1 MKKLLSAALLCLAS
15 ALPALAQ
22 KAVTVEP
29 EIAAGGYDNL
39 NAALKAVNNGTE
51 NTYVITVNQNIE
63 GLTETIIAGAKGDKD
78 ITLQGAT
85 NDIVVKLAYAANA
98 TTFKML
104 LNMNSSATGKLLV
117 KNITFDC
124 DNKTT
129 TNDFMAQ
136 GAATLSLENVTIKNL
151 IYNGQKA
158 DGSFRPGML
167 RLTGN
172 PTATTLNNLRFVNC
186 SVEGDNAPYNVMN
199 GMSQTSPTIIG
210 NLDYILALNNGTAS
224 ITDGGITTKNP
235 TLYVT
240 ANRTLDQPI
249 VYGSSDFSKFNVNNT
264 GKTQIMLAPAA
275 GNINAIA
282 KKNILLINNVD
293 GVETGT
299 SYDALAGGSG
309 AVVNATTGA
318 QLLIYNNVSVT
329 AAMNFGGK
337 TVEIRGIN
345 PDITLTYATDK
356 VLANAAN
363 PNTYI
368 TLRDLTI
375 AAESGRTYSNPLANT
390 NKTASSIT
398 FQNVTFK
405 DCTTSAEAL
414 ICADGGKWH
423 LDNVTFDN
431 CSVTTEDIPATRAAT
446 AAKPLVS
453 TNTAGCSVSG
463 VNNNLSIL
471 VKDVVTKNVNID
483 ASGLAEDQKNSPIL
497 LSFTELPTATGEE
510 SDTDLGYN
518 NTNTFITGCSDAAYF
533 KVQNFGYALKTNDK
547 DNSLALVLIRT
558 GIEEVAAEAEGE
570 AEYFDLRGVRVNA
583 EALTPGLY
591 ICRKGGKVSKTV
603 IR

>member
-85 NDIVVKLAYAANA
+85 NEIVVKLAYATNA

-104 LNMNSSATGKLLV
+104 LNMNSSATGKLTV

-158 DGSFRPGML
+158 DGAFRPGML
-167 RLTGN
+167 RLTGT
-172 PTATTLNNLRFVNC
+172 PTATTLNNLRFENC
-186 SVEGDNAPYNVMN
+186 SVESENAPYNVN
-199 GMSQTSPTIIG
+199 VMSQTPPTIIG
-210 NLDYILALNNGTAS
+210 NLDYILALNGNAA
-224 ITDGGITTKNP
+224 ITDGGITTDNP
-235 TLYVT
+235 TLYVI
-240 ANRTLDQPI
+240 ANRTLDKPI
-249 VYGSSDFSKFNVNNT
+249 VYGSTDFSKFKINNS
-264 GKTQIMLAPAA
+264 GKTQFMLAPVA

-337 TVEIRGIN
+337 TVEIRGVN
-345 PDITLTYATDK
+345 PDVTITYATDK

-375 AAESGRTYSNPLANT
+375 AAESGRSYPNVLANT

-405 DCTTSAEAL
+405 NCTTTAEAL

-423 LDNVTFDN
+423 LNNVTFDN
-431 CSVTTEDIPATRAAT
+431 CSVTTAETPATRAAT
-446 AAKPLVS
+446 ASKPLVS
-453 TNTAGCSVSG
+453 TNTAGCSISG

-483 ASGLAEDQKNSPIL
+483 ASGLAEGQKNSPIL

-510 SDTDLGYN
+510 SDADLGYN

-533 KVQNFGYALKTNDK
+533 KVQNFGYALKTNDT
-547 DNSLALVLIRT
+547 DNSLALVLILT
-558 GIEEVAAEAEGE
+558 GIEEVAAEADGE